1 MSNFAGKLDAWRERR
16 EEMKKILLV
25 MLIFVAVVML
35 AQSNP
40 LYKAVD
46 DFKKVDA
53 KVDKAAAEFQ
63 KKYMKLG

>member
-1 MSNFAGKLDAWRERR
+1 
-16 EEMKKILLV
+16 MKKILLV